1 MGIYLNSASPL
12 KKFKELLNEK
22 YFVDKSSIIEK
33 LNIKYQLKVNIY
45 V

>member
-33 LNIKYQLKVNIY
+33 LNNQISTKGKYT
-45 V
+45 